1 MGFILWLTHTSLG
14 TLIHFGFST
23 NLRTMKIVMRINV
36 PGSVLHLNHDPTWG
50 QGPSPSY
57 SHPRVPDHTPR
68 WGWRAEHCEPHLG
81 ISKQWESMR
90 NSEFNY
96 FGSIRCPSTLVSK
109 EIVYIE
115 FAKNSSHMN
124 DHLVVYAKIAWTFQ
138 SSDLRIV
145 ASLEQEDIIPI

>member
-1 MGFILWLTHTSLG
+1 
-14 TLIHFGFST
+14 
-23 NLRTMKIVMRINV
+23 
-36 PGSVLHLNHDPTWG
+36 
-50 QGPSPSY
+50 
-57 SHPRVPDHTPR
+57 
-68 WGWRAEHCEPHLG
+68 
-81 ISKQWESMR
+81 MR

-124 DHLVVYAKIAWTFQ
+124 DHLVVYAKIARTFQ